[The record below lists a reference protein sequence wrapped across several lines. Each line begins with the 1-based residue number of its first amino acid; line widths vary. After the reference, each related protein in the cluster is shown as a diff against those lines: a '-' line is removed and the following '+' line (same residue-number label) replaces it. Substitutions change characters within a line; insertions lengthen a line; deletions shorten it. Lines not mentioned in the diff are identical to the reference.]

1 MYRGFEVSLCNWIDW
16 LSSLIEPNS
25 TPTFFSSK
33 TQFVLHF
40 VEFKRRIVSEPVK
53 WTGVNLSMLLLGQKH
68 VLLLIPTLPFPFF
81 PYLNLSSIS
90 NLYSPSLTF
99 LPSSPQSCWRSRGR
113 PTPCWRAS
121 PSMSSRLPPL
131 SPSTSSMPQLQC
143 TGCLLEELEPLARYL
158 GSSLVDRPSG
168 EAATGGAIRAIIAMV
183 C

>member
-68 VLLLIPTLPFPFF
+68 FLLLIPTLPFPFF

-90 NLYSPSLTF
+90 NLYSY
-99 LPSSPQSCWRSRGR
+99 LP
-113 PTPCWRAS
+113 A
-121 PSMSSRLPPL
+121 LL
-131 SPSTSSMPQLQC
+131 SPE
-143 TGCLLEELEPLARYL
+143 LLEEQGAADPVLE
-158 GSSLVDRPSG
+158 GV
-168 EAATGGAIRAIIAMV
+168 TFHV
-183 C
+183 K